1 MNAEEYERLFRMED
15 RYWWFVARREL
26 GVGFVRMHVP
36 RHARIL
42 DVGCGAGAT
51 ARDLS
56 AHGTVF
62 ACDLSERA
70 LTFCR
75 QRGLSALALGD
86 LQRLPFRTGSVE
98 CVVALDVLEHVSDD
112 EDALKEIARVLSPNG
127 TLVLSTPAYPLLWS
141 GHDVAL
147 HHFRRYRRA
156 RLRSLVERSGL
167 EIVRLSYA
175 VFFLFPLVA
184 IARLVGR
191 ILGRKSR
198 TGLWWLG
205 DWPNR
210 VLLALMR
217 WENRLLRRTDLPWG
231 VSLVL
236 VARK

>member
-1 MNAEEYERLFRMED
+1 MNAEEYDRLFRMED

-26 GVGFVRMHVP
+26 GVEFVRMHVP
-36 RHARIL
+36 RHSRIL

-56 AHGTVF
+56 SHGTVF
-62 ACDLSERA
+62 ACDVSEQA
-70 LTFCR
+70 LAFCR
-75 QRGLSALALGD
+75 QRGLAALSLGD

-98 CVVALDVLEHVSDD
+98 CVVALDVVEHVSDD
-112 EDALKEIARVLSPNG
+112 EQALGEIARVLAPNG
-127 TLVLSTPAYPLLWS
+127 VLVLSTPAYPLLWS

-147 HHFRRYRRA
+147 HHFRRYRR
-156 RLRSLVERSGL
+156 RQLRRLVERSGL

-175 VFFLFPLVA
+175 VFLLFPVVA
-184 IARLVGR
+184 VARLLARLFGAR
-191 ILGRKSR
+191 SR
-198 TGLWWLG
+198 ASLWWLG
-205 DWPNR
+205 SWPNR

>member
-1 MNAEEYERLFRMED
+1 MNAEEYERLFRLED

-26 GVGFVRMHVP
+26 GVDFVRMHVP
-36 RHARIL
+36 RRARVL

-70 LTFCR
+70 LAFCR
-75 QRGLSALALGD
+75 QRGLSALSLGD
-86 LQRLPFRTGSVE
+86 LQRLPFRTASLD

-112 EDALKEIARVLSPNG
+112 EKALSEIARVLKPNG

-147 HHFRRYRRA
+147 HHFRRYRKVQLKR
-156 RLRSLVERSGL
+156 LVERSGL
-167 EIVRLSYA
+167 AVVRLTYA
-175 VFFLFPLVA
+175 VFLLFPLVA
-184 IARLVGR
+184 VARLVGR
-191 ILGRKSR
+191 LFGRRSR
-198 TGLWWLG
+198 ASLWWLG
-205 DWPNR
+205 DLPNR
-210 VLLALMR
+210 ILLALMR

>member
-1 MNAEEYERLFRMED
+1 MNAEEYDRLFRMED
-15 RYWWFVARREL
+15 HYWWFVARREL
-26 GVGFVRMHVP
+26 GVEFVRMHVP

-56 AHGTVF
+56 PHGRVF

-75 QRGLSALALGD
+75 QRGLHALSLGD

-112 EDALKEIARVLSPNG
+112 EQALREIARVLTPNG
-127 TLVLSTPAYPLLWS
+127 VLVLSTPAYPLLWS

-156 RLRSLVERSGL
+156 RLRTLVEQSGFN
-167 EIVRLSYA
+167 IVRLSYA
-175 VFFLFPLVA
+175 VFLLFPFVA

-191 ILGRKSR
+191 LLGGRSR
-198 TGLWWLG
+198 AGLWWIG
-205 DWPNR
+205 DGPNR
-210 VLLALMR
+210 LLLALMR
-217 WENRLLRRTDLPWG
+217 WENRLLRRADLPWG

-236 VARK
+236 VARR